1 MNEDYKEE
9 TKMKKKNV
17 LQRIVNKKKELKFTR
32 KRTKKYEV
40 ELMFKKVNVN
50 EKVEIVSSRKKGT
63 EIWIGLRSCYSHV

>member
-40 ELMFKKVNVN
+40 ELMFKGKC
-50 EKVEIVSSRKKGT
+50 E
-63 EIWIGLRSCYSHV
+63 